1 MSEEIVIT
9 YDTLYNIL
17 RKEKNSL
24 EIQRLEPKFFEDV
37 INYLKEKEVLLESK
51 KNDHGLFG
59 FEEKKKISTQ
69 IENVQRILREIYDWR
84 EKKIIMLASDVSK
97 TNGMVTNKDTLL
109 HEEKE
114 MYDSI
119 LNTLNKYRN
128 GILYNILRHKMPF
141 SNDYLSYTGEERS
154 FDLGREEEFTKL
166 TKASFLGA
174 STTLLSQPLNTPLN
188 PQTTDTFL
196 DIKIKFVSDVDEFM
210 GPDMEIYGPF
220 KIGDETN
227 LPSDVAEM
235 MINKKYGEKTE

>member
-24 EIQRLEPKFFEDV
+24 EIQQLEHKFFEDV
-37 INYLKEKEVLLESK
+37 ISYLKEKEALLESK

-69 IENVQRILREIYDWR
+69 IENIQRILREIYDYR

-109 HEEKE
+109 SEEKE

-119 LNTLNKYRN
+119 LSTLNKYRN

-141 SNDYLSYTGEERS
+141 SNEYLLHTN
-154 FDLGREEEFTKL
+154 D
-166 TKASFLGA
+166 
-174 STTLLSQPLNTPLN
+174 NV
-188 PQTTDTFL
+188 
-196 DIKIKFVSDVDEFM
+196 DI
-210 GPDMEIYGPF
+210 
-220 KIGDETN
+220 
-227 LPSDVAEM
+227 
-235 MINKKYGEKTE
+235 EK